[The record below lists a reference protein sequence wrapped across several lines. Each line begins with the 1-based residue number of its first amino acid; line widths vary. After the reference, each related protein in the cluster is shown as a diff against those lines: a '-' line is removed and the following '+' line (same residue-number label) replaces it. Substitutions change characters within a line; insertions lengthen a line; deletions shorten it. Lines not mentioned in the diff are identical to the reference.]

1 MPPLVKICGLT
12 QQEQAE
18 ECVELGADLIGLN
31 FWPLSKRY
39 LDPARAEWVNQLPSS
54 LSKVGV
60 FVNASSAQ
68 IIETVERF
76 GLHFAQLHGDE
87 TPEFCAQ
94 LLAAG
99 VPIIKAFQV
108 RDETT
113 MDLIADYPATHT
125 PLDAYH
131 PHERGGIGESFPWDL
146 ARRFSARFPDRR
158 LILAGGLTSENIESA
173 VSGTHPYA
181 VDVASGVESGSP
193 GIKDMQKVALF
204 ISRAKGLDQA
214 PTQD

>member
-12 QQEQAE
+12 LRDQAE
-18 ECVELGADLIGLN
+18 NCAELGADFIGLN
-31 FWPLSKRY
+31 FWPSSKRY
-39 LDPARAEWVNQLPSS
+39 LDPAQADWVKALPES
-54 LSKVGV
+54 LKKVGV
-60 FVNASSAQ
+60 FVNATSAQ
-68 IIETVERF
+68 IMETVERL
-76 GLHFAQLHGDE
+76 GLNFAQLHGDE
-87 TPEFCAQ
+87 SPDFCEQ
-94 LLAAG
+94 LLEAG

-125 PLDAYH
+125 LLDAYH

-146 ARRFSARFPDRR
+146 ARRFSSRFPDRQ
-158 LILAGGLTSENIESA
+158 LILAGGLTPENIASA

-181 VDVASGVESGSP
+181 VDVASGVESGTP
-193 GIKDMQKVALF
+193 GIKDMQKVSHF

-214 PTQD
+214 STQK